1 MNTLIYDIHSDE
13 IKRPIWLL
21 TPLHEATQAENKL
34 YIDVLN
40 YNSEFIGDYIDD
52 SMGCSISLPELT
64 TGRKYEEIGIDLLMV
79 KQRVGS
85 VIDEIDHFI
94 ILVSDIIQI
103 QSNSRYLFGDR
114 PKFII

>member
-21 TPLHEATQAENKL
+21 SPLHEATQAENKL

-52 SMGCSISLPELT
+52 SMGCSVSLTELT

-79 KQRVGS
+79 KQR
-85 VIDEIDHFI
+85 IDPALEEIDHFVMLVADI
-94 ILVSDIIQI
+94 ILI